1 MILTVQL
8 MPATPT
14 PLLPAAPIVPAT
26 CVPWPWSSVGLL
38 SFPAKSQPCQSS
50 TNPLWSLSIPSVRQP
65 LQFSPGLTQICELR
79 SGCDQSTPVSIT
91 ATVTFGLPVVTFH
104 ASGASMSAS
113 KVPGTPLIACPVL
126 LRPHVLPNNGS
137 FGSESI
143 VITWFGSAYLTRGSL
158 LSFVIAASTS
168 PEARCASEPWI
179 FLKLLFSSAPTVF
192 RIFCWS
198 AAETLG

>member
-8 MPATPT
+8 MPASPT

-50 TNPLWSLSIPSVRQP
+50 TKPLWSLSIPSVRQP
-65 LQFSPGLTQICELR
+65 LQFSPGLIQICELR

-91 ATVTFGLPVVTFH
+91 ATVTLELPVVTFH

-113 KVPGTPLIACPVL
+113 GAPGEPLIVWPVL
-126 LRPHVLPNNGS
+126 FSPHVLPNDGS
-137 FGSESI
+137 FGSESML
-143 VITWFGSAYLTRGSL
+143 ITELGSA
-158 LSFVIAASTS
+158 
-168 PEARCASEPWI
+168 
-179 FLKLLFSSAPTVF
+179 
-192 RIFCWS
+192 
-198 AAETLG
+198 